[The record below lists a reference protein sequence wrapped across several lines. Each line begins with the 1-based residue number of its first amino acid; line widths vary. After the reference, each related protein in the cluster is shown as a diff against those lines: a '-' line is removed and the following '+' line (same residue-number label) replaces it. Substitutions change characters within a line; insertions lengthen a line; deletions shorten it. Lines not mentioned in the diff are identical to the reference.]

1 MATEISTKSP
11 GKQSSATAQDGPF
24 DKATELAVSIVKPL
38 SSLKLT
44 VFLLVLSVLTVWI
57 ATLDQ
62 TRIDIWELK
71 DKHFHNVLVYVPFQ
85 TLFPPAWFPTLQ
97 DIPGGFY
104 IPSGMTLIFAMLI
117 NLTAA
122 HSLRFRIQAT
132 GSRLVAGLVAAAFT
146 AAITWFVIFA
156 RQGADGFVAHPV
168 SWTSL
173 WLWLQIGLLALS
185 IAAISGV
192 FLLSKDQRVE
202 KMLCG
207 IFGLIG
213 LSVLGFTLYMGERA
227 FVGDSAMRIL
237 WQLLQSTVAALSG
250 LVACLMLFR
259 RKAGIVL
266 LHLGVAGLLL
276 NEIYVTV
283 TNEEQQMV
291 IVEGQTTSQALDIRS
306 YEMAVMDRSN
316 PDFDNVISIPVSR
329 LTSDAVISDEKLPFD
344 IECLEFYPNSELVDI
359 RPGQPARATAGVG
372 ASVNAVEIARITGTE
387 LQEKSN
393 APAAYVR
400 LLDKQTGSPL
410 GVYLIGLLPY
420 RSGFV
425 DTVEVGDKPY
435 QIGLR
440 YKHVYKPY
448 AVTLNDVNRS
458 NYLGTMIPQSYS
470 SDIVLEDFE
479 RGSSTT
485 QKIWMNNPLRYGGET
500 FYQASYDASGP
511 KEATTLQV
519 VKNEGWMIPYVCCMF
534 VVVGLVHQF
543 GSTLLGFT
551 KKQQST
557 TQSPRQVKAVKQDG
571 LFSESPDQP
580 PPIKRTSWLPA
591 IILLAIFGGYVA
603 MELAKAARGTEEVV
617 VGAEGTAATPMRLD
631 LLGKVPVTYG
641 GRVQPF
647 DSLAR
652 NLARQLGK
660 RETVD
665 YRKEKRPAVQWLAD
679 TIFEADGFA
688 DDYQFLRIEDPNVQ
702 QALSLPNRKRFKY
715 TWAELQQSEEELIRL
730 LREASQLDPDQR
742 SPLQLRLNEAYSKMA
757 KVIEI
762 KRAMTDS
769 SVFGDDGNLMD
780 RLSDGAKAALL
791 TDVPL
796 AVATEDPDEPWIS
809 LANAQNREWLN
820 DLAAEFGET
829 DVSALAAKIVE
840 VKMIQPARADLVR
853 EELAKQLVEDDAA
866 LQRLTELFGV
876 DSKTK
881 VSEKLLDEAEFAK
894 VPKDVYAISL
904 KTVTEELEPKIE
916 RGRQIL
922 QGEVSGYLRTIN
934 GKSNSEIVPVK
945 AIGLDLLKQIEPA
958 YRAGDGETF
967 NRVLKDYL
975 AEVQQAA
982 PSGWKPIGVKIEP
995 IYNKFSPFYLAMVI
1009 YLVAFLVGAL
1019 GWIGWTKS
1027 LNRAAFCLITL
1038 AAGVQIAGIIARV
1051 VISGR
1056 PPVTNLYSSFVF
1068 VSAAAVVFILVA
1080 EKITKLGVGNMMAS
1094 LLGFL
1099 SLMWAWSMSIG
1110 DGDTFTVLQA
1120 VLDTQFWLSTHVV
1133 CISLGYCATIAA
1145 GFLAIAFVFG
1155 GLITKRF
1162 NKETR
1167 RLFGNVIYGVVCF
1180 GLLFSF
1186 FGTVLGGLWADD
1198 SWGRF
1203 WGWDPKENGALMIV
1217 LWNAVVLHARMA
1229 GLIRERGLAALAII
1243 GNVVT
1248 VWSWEAVNQMG
1259 VGLHAYGGSEGNR
1272 MTYVALFWLV
1282 NLALVGV
1289 ALIPTKFWR
1298 SYTD

>member
-1 MATEISTKSP
+1 MATEIPTKSAHH
-11 GKQSSATAQDGPF
+11 KSATAAQSGPF
-24 DKATELAVSIVKPL
+24 GAAAELAVAIVKPL
-38 SSLKLT
+38 ASLKLT

-71 DKHFHNVLVYVPFQ
+71 AKHFHNLLVYVPFQ
-85 TLFPPAWFPTLQ
+85 TLFAPAWFPTLQ

-104 IPSGMTLIFAMLI
+104 IPSGITLIFAMLI

-122 HSLRFRIQAT
+122 HSLRFRIQAKGT
-132 GSRLVAGLVAAAFT
+132 RLIAGFMAAAFT

-156 RQGADGFVAHPV
+156 GQGADGLVSHPV
-168 SWTSL
+168 SFWASL
-173 WLWLQIGLLALS
+173 RMSLQIGLLALS
-185 IAAISGV
+185 IAAFSGM
-192 FLLSKDQRVE
+192 FLLPKEQRVE
-202 KMLCG
+202 KQLCG

-213 LSVLGFTLYMGERA
+213 LGVLGFTLYMGDR
-227 FVGDSAMRIL
+227 FVGDSGMRIL
-237 WQLLQSTVAALSG
+237 WQLLQSTVAASCG
-250 LVACLMLFR
+250 LVACLALFR

-291 IVEGQTTSQALDIRS
+291 IVEGETTSQALDIRT
-306 YEMAVMDRSN
+306 YEMAIMDRSD
-316 PDFDNVISIPVSR
+316 PEFDKVVVVPVSK
-329 LTSDAVISDEKLPFD
+329 LNSAAVISDEDLPFD
-344 IECLEFYPNSELVDI
+344 IECLAYYPNSDLVDI
-359 RPGQPARATAGVG
+359 QPGQQGRATAGLG
-372 ASVNAVEIARITGTE
+372 TTVNAVEATRITGTE
-387 LQEKSN
+387 LEEKSN
-393 APAAYVR
+393 APAAYVQ
-400 LLDKQTGSPL
+400 LLDKKNGNPL

-425 DTVEVGDKPY
+425 DTVSVDDKPY

-458 NYLGTMIPQSYS
+458 NYLGTKIPQSYS
-470 SDIVLEDFE
+470 SDIVLKDFE
-479 RGSSTT
+479 RNASTT

-500 FYQASYDASGP
+500 FYQSSYDASGP

-543 GSTLLGFT
+543 GTTLLGFL
-551 KKQQST
+551 KKQQSKI
-557 TQSPRQVKAVKQDG
+557 QSIVRVDPVTNEQRIAN
-571 LFSESPDQP
+571 SADQP
-580 PPIKRTSWLPA
+580 PPVKRTSWWPA
-591 IILLAIFGGYVA
+591 IVLLVLFGGYVA
-603 MELAKAARGTEEVV
+603 MELAKAVDGTEEVV
-617 VGAEGTAATPMRLD
+617 VENGSTPATPMRLD
-631 LLGKVPVTYG
+631 LLGKLPVTYG

-660 RETVD
+660 RETVN
-665 YRKEKRPAVQWLAD
+665 YRKQKRPAVQWLAD

-688 DDYQFLRIEDPNVQ
+688 DNYQFLRIEDPNVR
-702 QALSLPNRKRFKY
+702 QALSLPDRQGFKY
-715 TWAELQQSEEELIRL
+715 SWSELQKSEKELVRL
-730 LREASQLDPDQR
+730 LQEASQLEPEQR
-742 SPLQLRLNEAYSKMA
+742 SPLQLRLNEVYSKMA
-757 KVIEI
+757 KVIEV

-769 SVFGDDGNLMD
+769 SVFPSDGNLIE
-780 RLSDGAKAALL
+780 RLADAAQAASL

-796 AVATEDPDEPWIS
+796 AVATDDPSEPWIS
-809 LANAQNREWLN
+809 LANALNRQWLAE
-820 DLAAEFGET
+820 LADELGVT
-829 DVSALAAKIVE
+829 NIQALAARIVD
-840 VKMIQPARADLVR
+840 VKMIQPVRDNLVR
-853 EELAKQLVEDDAA
+853 EELANRLVNDDEAMKK
-866 LQRLTELFGV
+866 LSELFGE
-876 DSKTK
+876 DSQAKILD
-881 VSEKLLDEAEFAK
+881 KLLDENEFAK
-894 VPKDVYAISL
+894 VPEDVYQVSMQA
-904 KTVTEELEPKIE
+904 VTDDLTPKIE
-916 RGRQIL
+916 RGRKIL
-922 QGEVSGYLRTIN
+922 EGKVAGNLTAIN
-934 GKSNSEIVPVK
+934 GKSNSEIIPVK
-945 AIGLDLLKQIEPA
+945 GIGLDLLKQIEPT
-958 YRAGDGETF
+958 YRAGDSETF
-967 NRVLKDYL
+967 NRVLGDYL
-975 AEVQQAA
+975 AEIQQLA
-982 PSGWKPIGVKIEP
+982 PSGWRPVGIQIEP

-1009 YLVAFLVGAL
+1009 YLAAFLVGAIS
-1019 GWIGWTKS
+1019 WIGWTKS
-1027 LNRAAFCLITL
+1027 LNRAAFSLIML
-1038 AAGVQIAGIIARV
+1038 AVGVQIAGIVARI

-1068 VSAAAVVFILVA
+1068 VSAAAIVFILIA
-1080 EKITKLGVGNMMAS
+1080 EKITRLGVGNIMAS

-1133 CISLGYCATIAA
+1133 CISLGYCSTIAA
-1145 GFLAIAFVFG
+1145 GFLAIAFVFTA
-1155 GLITKRF
+1155 LITKQL
-1162 NKETR
+1162 NKDTR

-1217 LWNAVVLHARMA
+1217 LWNAVVLHSRMA
-1229 GLIRERGLAALAII
+1229 GLIRERGLAALAIF
-1243 GNVVT
+1243 GNIVT

-1272 MTYVALFWLV
+1272 MTYVGLFWLV

-1298 SYTD
+1298 SYAD